1 MFKVSFKET
10 PKNPSKLVTK
20 MGNETTVM
28 LKGICD
34 LPEFW
39 KYLPEEIVEW
49 ITHQKHVEGY
59 EDIAKNQLIIYAKGI
74 SKCHPEDK
82 YDTVFGERMAES
94 RAKEFI
100 YKFFYD
106 LTSKLYDYYDR
117 IMFGYPGVVAE
128 GNNGSLAQDVA
139 KYEKLLNHEKQHQV
153 ELLQDKIHGGEQ

>member
-28 LKGICD
+28 LRGTCK
-34 LPEFW
+34 LPAFW
-39 KYLPEEIVEW
+39 KYIPEDIYKW
-49 ITHQKHVEGY
+49 IEGQRHIEGY
-59 EDIAKNQLIIYAKGI
+59 EDIANNQLIIYAKGI

-94 RAKEFI
+94 RAKEVI
-100 YKFFYD
+100 YKFFYN
-106 LTSKLYDYYDR
+106 LCYNLNEYYQA
-117 IMFGYPGVVAE
+117 ILFGSDQIVNETEQGIVGAAV
-128 GNNGSLAQDVA
+128 

-153 ELLQDKIHGGEQ
+153 ELLQNKVHGGE

>member
-1 MFKVSFKET
+1 MFKVSFKES

-28 LKGICD
+28 LRGTCD

-39 KYLPEEIVEW
+39 KHMPEDIVEW
-49 ITHQKHVEGY
+49 IAHQTHLEGY

-94 RAKEFI
+94 RAKVFI

-106 LTSKLYDYYDR
+106 LTYRLAEYYGKILYGDGP
-117 IMFGYPGVVAE
+117 MFDTPKQGLMADVVR
-128 GNNGSLAQDVA
+128 
-139 KYEKLLNHEKQHQV
+139 YEKLFKHEKNHLV
-153 ELLQDKIHGGEQ
+153 ELLQNKIHERE